1 MRILIIKT
9 TSLGDIVHNLPIIAD
24 IKKKF
29 PNALID
35 WVVEESFIE
44 ILTMH
49 AGINQVIP
57 VAIRRWRKSFFS
69 KQTWLELFAFKQLL
83 QSQQYDFVIDTQGL
97 LKSGLLT
104 YLSNSSNKCG
114 YDKSSAREPIA
125 SCFYN
130 HRFKISPDLHAV
142 LRNRQLA
149 ALALGYTIDE
159 ASLDYGIQVKP
170 NSDVIH
176 TTTALP
182 SNFILALHGT
192 SRDSKLWA
200 IEHWIELGKKLQSQD
215 FALVLPWGND
225 AELKRAKQIAS
236 QLEQALVLPKMGIAS
251 LANVIQKSQAVIG
264 VDTGLAHLAVALNK
278 PVIGIYTDTNPR
290 LTGLYGGAKQTF
302 KNLGNQHQHT
312 SAQDVLNQLNA
323 FKITSHE

>member
-9 TSLGDIVHNLPIIAD
+9 TSLGDVVHNLPIIAD
-24 IKKKF
+24 IKKQF

-35 WVVEESFIE
+35 WLVEESFVE

-57 VAIRRWRKSFFS
+57 VAIRRWRKSIFS
-69 KQTWLELFAFKQLL
+69 KQTWLELFAFRKLI
-83 QSQQYDFVIDTQGL
+83 QSQQYDVVIDTQGL

-114 YDKSSAREPIA
+114 YDKSSVREPMA

-130 HRFKISPDLHAV
+130 HRFGVSPDLHAV

-159 ASLDYGIQVKP
+159 ASLDYGIQAMP
-170 NSDVIH
+170 NSNVNH
-176 TTTALP
+176 TTTVLS

-200 IEHWIELGKKLQSQD
+200 IEHWIELGKKLQLQN

-225 AELKRAKQIAS
+225 AELQRAKQIAS
-236 QLEQALVLPKMGIAS
+236 QLDQSLVLPKMGIAS
-251 LANVIQKSQAVIG
+251 LASIIQKSQAVIG

-278 PVIGIYTDTNPR
+278 PVIGIYTDTNPS
-290 LTGLYGGAKQTF
+290 LTGLYGGANQTF
-302 KNLGNQHQHT
+302 KNLGNQHQKI
-312 SAQDVLNQLNA
+312 SAQDVLNQLTA
-323 FKITSHE
+323 FKIIAHE

>member
-9 TSLGDIVHNLPIIAD
+9 TSLGDVVHNLPIIAD
-24 IKKKF
+24 IKKQF

-57 VAIRRWRKSFFS
+57 VAIRRWRKSLFS

-114 YDKSSAREPIA
+114 HDKSSAREPIA

-130 HRFKISPDLHAV
+130 HRFEVSPDLHAV

-182 SNFILALHGT
+182 SNFILALHAT

-200 IEHWIELGKKLQSQD
+200 IEHWVELGKKLQLQD
-215 FALVLPWGND
+215 FALVLPWGSD
-225 AELKRAKQIAS
+225 AELMRAKRIAS

-251 LANVIQKSQAVIG
+251 LANIIQKSRAVIG

-278 PVIGIYTDTNPR
+278 PVIGIYTDTNPT
-290 LTGLYGGAKQTF
+290 LTGLYGGTKQTF
-302 KNLGNQHQHT
+302 KNLGNQYQQT
-312 SAQDVLNQLNA
+312 SAQDVLDQLKV